1 MIHCFILLGKYNRLA
16 DLIHALLLGTYQQ
29 RVIAYQIAYDIED
42 VADQNLTG
50 GVAELLVVKESEK
63 NNVNYTVALVKVKE
77 IL

>member
-1 MIHCFILLGKYNRLA
+1 
-16 DLIHALLLGTYQQ
+16 
-29 RVIAYQIAYDIED
+29 

-77 IL
+77 ILYGTNTMNH